1 MQLQSY
7 AEALETINQII
18 NNKGIAEVKIENGE
32 KLVVVEVGRSVR
44 YSEAIKK
51 DA

>member
-1 MQLQSY
+1 MQLEGY
-7 AEALETINQII
+7 TKALEIINSII
-18 NNKGIAEVKIENGE
+18 NNRGIAEVKMEGD